1 MATKVAG
8 GGASGSASAAGPSS
22 VEVCWEDQ
30 QGICEFG
37 RLAARRHEL
46 AAALD
51 GKRRAAEDAAEA
63 AGELLA
69 LSEEEEEEDSD
80 FGDEEDEGDDK
91 DKSKKKEAKENRGA
105 AVRLLEGE
113 CFVHYGREAAEARLE
128 ALEKEAAAAE
138 KKAREE
144 LAAVDARMAEL
155 KVKLYARLGRANI
168 NLEE

>member
-1 MATKVAG
+1 LRDEP
-8 GGASGSASAAGPSS
+8 SAPTNTMSSAATAAPPSAGGPSS

-46 AAALD
+46 AAALE

-63 AGELLA
+63 AAELLG
-69 LSEEEEEEDSD
+69 LSEDEQ
-80 FGDEEDEGDDK
+80 EEDEDDDNAATK
-91 DKSKKKEAKENRGA
+91 QGA

-113 CFVHYGREAAEARLE
+113 GFVHYSREEAEARLG
-128 ALEKEAAAAE
+128 ALEEQCAAEEKAAAE
-138 KKAREE
+138 E
-144 LAAVDARMAEL
+144 LRRVDARMAEL
-155 KVKLYARLGRANI
+155 KVQLYARLGRSNI